1 MNSILLK
8 KLPLYYTLGI
18 ILLTATLAYITTN
31 YFDGK
36 EKNKI
41 LELSESKNSCTYN
54 IERME
59 GYPFIKPILFVDDL
73 CEGDAL
79 AGMKKEIT
87 SLIENYKNYQGV
99 ISASVYIKEFN
110 HNEWMAVNEE
120 EKYEPG
126 SLFKVPI
133 LIAYL
138 KVDEEHQG
146 VLDKELLFNQSFNID
161 KVVAYKSNSIQLG
174 KAYKVRDLLK
184 YMIVY
189 SDNNATAL
197 LNNNLKP
204 EVLLKLFK
212 DLELELPNVSAK
224 QYFFTT
230 KQYSLFMRS
239 IFNAS
244 YLSIDDSEYAA
255 ELLCKCQFNDGIRK
269 GVPASI
275 KMAHKF
281 GESGT
286 PSEKQLHESA
296 IVYLENKPYLLTVMT
311 KGKDNASLSKL
322 ISEISALVYK
332 DQSNKSS

>member
-8 KLPLYYTLGI
+8 KLPLYYTLVV
-18 ILLTATLAYITTN
+18 ILLTSALAYIVTN
-31 YFDGK
+31 YFDSK

-41 LELSESKNSCTYN
+41 IELSEANNSCTYN
-54 IERME
+54 IERLK
-59 GYPFIKPILFVDDL
+59 GYPFIKPIMFVDDV
-73 CEGDAL
+73 CEGDDL
-79 AGMKKEIT
+79 ATIKKEIT
-87 SLIENYKNYQGV
+87 TLIESYKNYQGV
-99 ISASVYIKEFN
+99 ISASAYIKEFN
-110 HNEWMAVNEE
+110 HNEWIAVNEE

-138 KVDEEHQG
+138 KMNEEHQG
-146 VLDKELLFNQSFNID
+146 VLDKEISFNQSFSID
-161 KVVAYKSNSIQLG
+161 KVVAFKSKSIVLG
-174 KAYKVRDLLK
+174 KSYTVRELLK

-204 EVLLKLFK
+204 EVLIKLFK
-212 DLELELPNVSAK
+212 DLDLDLPNVNAK

-230 KQYSLFMRS
+230 KQYSLFMRA

-255 ELLCKCQFNDGIRK
+255 ELLNKCEFNDGIRK
-269 GVPASI
+269 GVPASV

-296 IVYLENKPYLLTVMT
+296 IVYVQNRPYLITVMT
-311 KGKDNASLSKL
+311 KGKDNAILSKL

-332 DQSNKSS
+332 DQANKSI

>member
-8 KLPLYYTLGI
+8 KIPLYYTLGV
-18 ILLTATLAYITTN
+18 ILLTATIAYSVTY
-31 YFDGK
+31 YFDNK

-41 LELSESKNSCTYN
+41 LELSNASNSCTYN
-54 IERME
+54 IERLD
-59 GYPFIKPILFVDDL
+59 GYPFIKPIMFVDDI
-73 CEGDAL
+73 CEGDNL
-79 AGMKKEIT
+79 ATMKKEIT
-87 SLIENYKNYQGV
+87 NLIENYKNYQGV
-99 ISASVYIKEFN
+99 ISASVYLKEFS
-110 HNEWMAVNEE
+110 HNEWIGVNEE

-138 KVDEEHQG
+138 KMNEEHPG
-146 VLDKELLFNQSFNID
+146 VLDKEILFNQQFSID
-161 KVVAYKSNSIQLG
+161 KVVAYKSKSIQLG
-174 KAYKVRDLLK
+174 KSYKVRELLK
-184 YMIVY
+184 FMIEY

-212 DLELELPNVSAK
+212 DLELELPNISAK
-224 QYFFTT
+224 QYFFTV
-230 KQYSLFMRS
+230 KQYSLFMRA
-239 IFNAS
+239 IFNAT

-255 ELLCKCQFNDGIRK
+255 ELLNKCDFKDGIRK
-269 GVPASI
+269 GVPASV

-286 PSEKQLHESA
+286 PTEKQLHESA
-296 IVYLENKPYLLTVMT
+296 IIYIDNKPYLLTIMT

-322 ISEISALVYK
+322 ISEISAMVYK
-332 DQSNKSS
+332 DQSNKSL

>member
-8 KLPLYYTLGI
+8 KIPLYYTLGV
-18 ILLTATLAYITTN
+18 ILLTATIAYSVTY
-31 YFDGK
+31 YFDNK

-41 LELSESKNSCTYN
+41 LELSNASNSCTYN
-54 IERME
+54 IERLD
-59 GYPFIKPILFVDDL
+59 GYPFIKPIMFVDDI
-73 CEGDAL
+73 CEGDNL
-79 AGMKKEIT
+79 ATMKKEIT
-87 SLIENYKNYQGV
+87 NLIENYKNYQGV
-99 ISASVYIKEFN
+99 ISASVYLKEFS
-110 HNEWMAVNEE
+110 HNEWIGVNEE

-138 KVDEEHQG
+138 KMNEEHPG
-146 VLDKELLFNQSFNID
+146 VLDKEILFNQQFSID
-161 KVVAYKSNSIQLG
+161 KVVAYKSKSIQLG
-174 KAYKVRDLLK
+174 KSYKVRELLK
-184 YMIVY
+184 FMIEY

-212 DLELELPNVSAK
+212 DLELELPNISAK
-224 QYFFTT
+224 QYFFTV
-230 KQYSLFMRS
+230 KQYSLFMRA
-239 IFNAS
+239 IFNAT

-255 ELLCKCQFNDGIRK
+255 ELLNKCDFKDGIRK
-269 GVPASI
+269 GVPASV

-286 PSEKQLHESA
+286 PTEKQLHESA
-296 IVYLENKPYLLTVMT
+296 IIYLDNKPYLLTIMT

-322 ISEISALVYK
+322 ISEISAMVYK
-332 DQSNKSS
+332 DQSNKSL